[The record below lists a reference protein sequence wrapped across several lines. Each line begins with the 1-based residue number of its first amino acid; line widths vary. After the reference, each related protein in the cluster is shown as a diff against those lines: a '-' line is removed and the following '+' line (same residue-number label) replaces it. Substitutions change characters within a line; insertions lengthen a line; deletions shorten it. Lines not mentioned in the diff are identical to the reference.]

1 MSGTQPTNGG
11 SYIRGNPAGSG
22 PVLYDQAPPIAQ
34 TVDHGSI
41 GAGNT
46 LEATFTMTGVEVADR
61 VQATP
66 QTALQNG
73 LAMAG
78 ARVTAADTVGVSL
91 CNHSAAPIDPAPIT
105 WLINVIRERA
115 QR

>member
-34 TVDHGSI
+34 SVDHGSI
-41 GAGNT
+41 NAGET
-46 LEATFTMTGVEVADR
+46 LEATFTMTGVGTADR
-61 VQATP
+61 VQASP
-66 QTALQNG
+66 QAALANG

-91 CNHSAAPIDPAPIT
+91 CNYSASPINPAAIT